1 MSLRRG
7 QESRRAEEERNQQV
21 RTLTP
26 LEEFR
31 EENAGNNAE
40 GSVNG
45 LGFPVKSDNYNGKES
60 VRESFT
66 DLTKPTFSEL
76 KLEMRFGETLVLRET
91 ILDQR
96 RRAVEDLAALPA
108 KHAFAVRVSKV
119 YSGDAR

>member
-1 MSLRRG
+1 MALVLCLREKAR
-7 QESRRAEEERNQQV
+7 SI
-21 RTLTP
+21 
-26 LEEFR
+26 LETIR
-31 EENAGNNAE
+31 
-40 GSVNG
+40 
-45 LGFPVKSDNYNGKES
+45 
-60 VRESFT
+60 